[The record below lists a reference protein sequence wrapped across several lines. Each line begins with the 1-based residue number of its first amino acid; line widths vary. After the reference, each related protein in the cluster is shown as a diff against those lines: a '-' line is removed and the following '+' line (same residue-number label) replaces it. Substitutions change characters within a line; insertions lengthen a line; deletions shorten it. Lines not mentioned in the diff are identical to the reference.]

1 MRTGKWCLSPFFL
14 LALAVAAH
22 AQPPAQDCASITDAA
37 ARLAC
42 YDARAKEPAPA
53 QPAPEQPAPAQP
65 ATPAP
70 SAAPDANQDAFGKPW
85 QEHVEEMSAHLAYP
99 IADLQKGSL
108 LTLDNGQ
115 AWKCLYAPLG
125 YYQPIAAGTEVT
137 VRKDF
142 FGGFRLKIGTY
153 EGELKVKRLR

>member
-1 MRTGKWCLSPFFL
+1 MNPGKSYAKCAKWGLSPLVFL
-14 LALAVAAH
+14 AFAAH
-22 AQPPAQDCASITDAA
+22 AQTQDCPSITDAA

-42 YDARAKEPAPA
+42 YDARA
-53 QPAPEQPAPAQP
+53 AQP

-70 SAAPDANQDAFGKPW
+70 PAAQPMAPDAQDAFGKPW

-125 YYQPIAAGTEVT
+125 YYPPIAAGTAVT

-142 FGGFRLKIGTY
+142 FGGFRLKVGTY
-153 EGELKVKRLR
+153 DGELKVKRLR